1 MQWLSVIPALITIII
16 TFKTKKLVPALL
28 TGIVVGAL
36 LNAKSVID
44 GITSIGNYI
53 IAVLSDKGSAYA
65 LSFLI
70 LYSALAELISMAG
83 GIAGFSKKLEK
94 RINSERGVLGW
105 SWGLSLPTFFN
116 SSFHFIAVGTVMN
129 QFLDRVKASKEKFA
143 FILSVTSL
151 QLILLIP
158 VASANIGYMV
168 SLVAANTK
176 NSGMNESAYGIVAKS
191 ILWNFFSWSMVL
203 LALGVTFFSLG
214 FGKIRLGK
222 AKDEELTQAHLEK
235 EKSEDKQIEEYPQ
248 RAMNLIVPVAILILV
263 TLFLFWWTGRDKS
276 SSFLGALSNADFNV
290 SIFAGAFISLFL
302 TSVFYLFQKISL
314 AEIQAHIIKGGEKII
329 ALVIILLLSWVLTRI
344 TQDLGFNN
352 LINLNLIASIP
363 KLFLPAIL
371 FLISGAISY
380 MIGSSWATWALMMPL
395 AAAFSTGSGIGIAI
409 MAGTVWAGGAVT
421 DVVSPISAEMANIPY
436 GKHFVTALPYVVAGV
451 AISTI
456 GYIVAGFLI
465 R

>member
-1 MQWLSVIPALITIII
+1 MQWLSVIPALATIII

-28 TGIVVGAL
+28 TGIVIGAL

-44 GITSIGNYI
+44 GITSIGNYVVE
-53 IAVLSDKGSAYA
+53 VLSDKGSAYA
-65 LSFLI
+65 LIFLI
-70 LYSALAELISMAG
+70 LYGSLSELISMAG

-94 RINSERGVLGW
+94 RIKSERGVLGW

-129 QFLDRVKASKEKFA
+129 PFLDKVKASKEKFA

-168 SLVAANTK
+168 SLVATNIK
-176 NSGMNESAYGIVAKS
+176 NSGMNESAYEIVVKS

-214 FGKIRLGK
+214 FGKIKLGK
-222 AKDEELTQAHLEK
+222 AKNEELTQGHIEK
-235 EKSEDKQIEEYPQ
+235 EKNEDKQVEEYPQ
-248 RAMNLIVPVAILILV
+248 RAMNLIVPVAILIMS
-263 TLFLFWWTGRDKS
+263 TLFLFWWTGRGAS
-276 SSFLGALSNADFNV
+276 SSLWGALSNADFSV
-290 SIFAGAFISLFL
+290 SIFAGAFISIIL
-302 TSVFYLFQKISL
+302 SGIFYLFQKISL
-314 AEIQAHIIKGGEKII
+314 AEIQAHIVKGGEKVI

-352 LINLNLIASIP
+352 LINQNLIADIP
-363 KLFLPAIL
+363 KLFVPAIL

-380 MIGSSWATWALMMPL
+380 TIGSSWATWALMMPL
-395 AAAFSTGSGIGIAI
+395 AAAFSAGSGIDIAI

-436 GKHFVTALPYVVAGV
+436 GKHFITALPYVVVGV
-451 AISTI
+451 VISTI
-456 GYIVAGFLI
+456 GYIVAGFLL

>member
-1 MQWLSVIPALITIII
+1 MQWLSVVPALITIII

-28 TGIVVGAL
+28 TGIIIGAL
-36 LNAKSVID
+36 LNAKSAID
-44 GITSIGNYI
+44 GITSIGNYVVEI
-53 IAVLSDKGSAYA
+53 LSDKGSDYA

-70 LYSALAELISMAG
+70 LYGTFSELISMAG
-83 GIAGFSKKLEK
+83 GITGFSKKLKK
-94 RINSERGVLGW
+94 RITSERGVLGW

-129 QFLDRVKASKEKFA
+129 PFLDKVKASKEKFA

-158 VASANIGYMV
+158 IASANIGYMV
-168 SLVAANTK
+168 SLVSANIK

-222 AKDEELTQAHLEK
+222 AKDEELTQAHIEK
-235 EKSEDKQIEEYPQ
+235 EKNEDKQVEEYPQ
-248 RAMNLIVPVAILILV
+248 RAMNLIVPVAILIMS
-263 TLFLFWWTGRDKS
+263 TLFLFWWTGRSKS
-276 SSFLGALSNADFNV
+276 SSFWGALSNADFNV

-302 TSVFYLFQKISL
+302 TSIFYLFQKISL
-314 AEIQAHIIKGGEKII
+314 AEIQAHIIKGAEKII

-344 TQDLGFNN
+344 TQNLGFNS
-352 LINLNLIASIP
+352 LINQDLISSIP
-363 KLFLPAIL
+363 KFLVPAIL

-380 MIGSSWATWALMMPL
+380 TIGSSWATWALMMPL
-395 AAAFSTGSGIGIAI
+395 AAAFSAGSGIGIAI

-456 GYIVAGFLI
+456 GYIVAGFFI